1 MVNEGV
7 GSIISS
13 PWRHGIKNFEI
24 KFYLDL
30 SIKMLFSVF
39 MSCKE
44 CFIENVSKH
53 SHFDFKCFKTIEF
66 QITEFGCRKY
76 FFVLL

>member
-1 MVNEGV
+1 MRGWIVL
-7 GSIISS
+7 ISS
-13 PWRHGIKNFEI
+13 PWRHGIKKFEL

-30 SIKMLFSVF
+30 SIKTLFSVF

-53 SHFDFKCFKTIEF
+53 SDFDFKCFKT
-66 QITEFGCRKY
+66 
-76 FFVLL
+76 